1 MLRKGGERNRQTN
14 KLTRINRTL
23 LQDGDTI
30 QNTTYNIQNEITL
43 IEISSFYQE
52 IQPDFL

>member
-1 MLRKGGERNRQTN
+1 MLRKGGKRNGQTS

>member
-1 MLRKGGERNRQTN
+1 MLRKGGKRNGQTN